1 MKKRPGLALFKKNYP
16 KYYIHKCAVECIKI
30 IKAINVNFF
39 KNGQSFLFQHFIKIK
54 FVHFSGIRTR
64 IVRVVCEHADHLT
77 NTTAFL
83 VSQSSPSK
91 ISGNQI
97 SAEFIFSPV
106 WPEILSFRMTNY
118 LLFRF
123 LTKFSSQPSRQLF
136 KKPKLLF
143 VQFTILPIAVKSD
156 AVMVWSF
163 NCTNRNN
170 LTLS

>member
-39 KNGQSFLFQHFIKIK
+39 KNLFQNFIKRK

-91 ISGNQI
+91 IFGNQI

-123 LTKFSSQPSRQLF
+123 PTKFSSQPSRQLF